1 MILPGAV
8 GTVPS
13 VSSSEMPTND
23 EEEREV
29 IQGDNSAVECVVQD
43 CPSFLCA
50 GLMQLFPDVSLSP
63 ENLRVITISERTNND
78 MTSWSQDVEQEREEL
93 MEHVS
98 WLVR

>member
-13 VSSSEMPTND
+13 ISSNETSAND

-29 IQGDNSAVECVVQD
+29 IQGENSAVECVVQD
-43 CPSFLCA
+43 CPSFLYD

-63 ENLRVITISERTNND
+63 ESLRVITISERTNND
-78 MTSWSQDVEQEREEL
+78 MTTWSQDVEQEREEL
-93 MEHVS
+93 MEHVCC
-98 WLVR
+98 L